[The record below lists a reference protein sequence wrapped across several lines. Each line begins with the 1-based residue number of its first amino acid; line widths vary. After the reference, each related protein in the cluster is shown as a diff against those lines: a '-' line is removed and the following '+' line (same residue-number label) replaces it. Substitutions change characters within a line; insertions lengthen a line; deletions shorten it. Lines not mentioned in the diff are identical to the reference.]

1 MVGGVLGFTMLA
13 DFLSS
18 FVKIKTGI
26 LKFLIIEGEVFLFS
40 TLSVFLY
47 VFWGSVRLVY
57 ICNCCIF
64 LRY

>member
-18 FVKIKTGI
+18 FMKIETGI
-26 LKFLIIEGEVFLFS
+26 LKFLITEGEVFLFS
-40 TLSVFLY
+40 TLSVSLY

-57 ICNCCIF
+57 IYNCCIF